1 MNDPILAFL
10 AQPENLPLAL
20 EIHQRVIQLR
30 KELHSTFWKSVKV
43 ELEQRLSN
51 SPQSQD
57 WELVDGATKK
67 YNKDWAYISLKP
79 KAPSGLF
86 LGPMLQQAQSSA
98 DFRLRV
104 GIAWSEQQQKGQLYM
119 PQTLALETTLK
130 NQGFRQDDLWWIGI
144 KDLDWWIPKNDFLLK
159 MANEQASF
167 IVEIA
172 DSFWSLFR
180 EHEKLLVA
188 ANEELAG
195 G

>member
-30 KELHSTFWKSVKV
+30 EELHSTFWKSVKV

-57 WELVDGATKK
+57 WELVDEATKA
-67 YNKDWAYISLKP
+67 YNKDWASISLHP
-79 KAPSGLF
+79 KLPNRLF
-86 LGPMLQQAQSSA
+86 LAPRLEQGTPRSG
-98 DFRLRV
+98 FRLYA
-104 GIAWSEQQQKGQLYM
+104 GMKWSKEQQKGLPDM
-119 PQTLALETTLK
+119 LQTLALEKALREH
-130 NQGFRQDDLWWIGI
+130 GFRQTPWWIGV
-144 KDLDWWIPKNDFLLK
+144 KDLPLWIRKDDFLIK

-167 IVEIA
+167 IVEMA
-172 DSFWSLFR
+172 DNFWSLFR